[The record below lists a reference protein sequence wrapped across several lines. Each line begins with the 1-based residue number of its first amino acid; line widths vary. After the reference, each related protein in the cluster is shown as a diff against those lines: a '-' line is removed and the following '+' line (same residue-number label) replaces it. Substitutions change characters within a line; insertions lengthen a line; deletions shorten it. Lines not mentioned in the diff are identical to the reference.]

1 MHNTNIK
8 FWKRRSLSQY
18 VLEEDGSLTYF
29 TLFLLGVTAAILHQH
44 LRMGLNIPGHHGLE
58 WMTLLLFARMQSRS
72 RWAGMIVAG
81 GAASACLLQAGYMPL
96 AHTFK
101 PALVYLLNGFCLD
114 FLYRFTPGNLP
125 VILKG
130 MVLGGISF
138 VAKPV
143 LLIPVAVLFDVVFG
157 SFSKHGYLYP
167 VLTHFLFGSIGAI
180 TGICLANLAEYE
192 LRKNRS

>member
-8 FWKRRSLSQY
+8 FWKRRSLNQY
-18 VLEEDGSLTYF
+18 VLEEDGSLAYF

-58 WMTLLLFARMQSRS
+58 WMTLLLFARMQSRY

-81 GAASACLLQAGYMPL
+81 GAASAYMLQAGYMPL

-101 PALVYLLNGFCLD
+101 PALIYLLNGFCLD
-114 FLYRFTPGNLP
+114 FLYRFTPRNLP

-130 MVLGGISF
+130 IILGGLSF

-143 LLIPVAVLFDVVFG
+143 LLIPVAIIFDVVFG

-167 VLTHFLFGSIGAI
+167 VLTHFLFGSIGAVM
-180 TGICLANLAEYE
+180 GICLANLADNG
-192 LRKNRS
+192 LRKHHS